1 MGSNTAHK
9 ARYSYLMSHLS
20 NDSGVIAFETMLDS
34 LGTEM
39 GVIHF
44 VDTLTVPEN
53 IFASVNADTLV
64 FHYSDGRT
72 GKLANP
78 FKFPDPGTVK

>member
-1 MGSNTAHK
+1 
-9 ARYSYLMSHLS
+9 
-20 NDSGVIAFETMLDS
+20 MLNS
-34 LGTEM
+34 VGAEL

-44 VDTLTVPEN
+44 VDTVTVPEN
-53 IFASVNADTLV
+53 IFSAVNANTLV

-78 FKFPDPGTVK
+78 FRFPDRGTVK